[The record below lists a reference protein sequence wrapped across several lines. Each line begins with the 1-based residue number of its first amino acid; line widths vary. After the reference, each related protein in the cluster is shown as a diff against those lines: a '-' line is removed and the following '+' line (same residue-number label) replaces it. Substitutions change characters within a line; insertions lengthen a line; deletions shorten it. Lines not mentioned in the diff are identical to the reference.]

1 MPRQNALP
9 KYVQKVRKKE
19 RTYLYFRFGDG
30 TRAPLPTDASCPDFH
45 RRYAELLAQR
55 QSGRAEPSEG
65 TVGALIKAYLL
76 TPQYR
81 KLAKQTQ
88 WHHRRLLDELAP
100 IRPFPVAEIRRR
112 HIRELRDTLSNRP
125 RTADIF
131 LQVARRLFALAVSDE
146 AIDINPAV
154 GIESLGGGGHYRAWT
169 EPEAEIFEAACR
181 EGRVPTWA
189 LTAYL
194 LGRYTSQRRGDILRL
209 NWAAYDGRTI
219 RLRQSKTGTPLVI
232 PAHERLKAHLDGLP
246 RTGLLI
252 CLSPT
257 GKAWDPRNFT
267 RELREALDKLGM
279 RGVSFHGLRHM
290 AASALADAG
299 ASERQIMSVT
309 GHSSPDSVSRY
320 VRAASQERMA
330 AIAIGKLPKS
340 K

>member
-100 IRPFPVAEIRRR
+100 IRPFPVVEIRRR

-125 RTADIF
+125 RTADMF

-146 AIDINPAV
+146 AIDINPAA
-154 GIESLGGGGHYRAWT
+154 GIENLGGGGHYRAWT
-169 EPEAEIFEAACR
+169 ETEAALFETACAD
-181 EGRVPTWA
+181 GRIPQWA

-194 LGRYTSQRRGDILRL
+194 LGRYTAQRRGDVLSMT
-209 NWAAYDGRTI
+209 WSAYDGRAI
-219 RLRQSKTGTPLVI
+219 RLRQSKTRRKSKPGSEMVILVH
-232 PAHERLKAHLDGLP
+232 AKLKAHLDALP
-246 RTGLLI
+246 RTTLLI
-252 CLSPT
+252 CTSPR
-257 GKAWDPRNFT
+257 GKAWDHRNFT
-267 RELREALDKLGM
+267 REIRENLDKIGL

-290 AASALADAG
+290 TASALADAG
-299 ASERQIMSVT
+299 ASEREIMAVT
-309 GHSSPDSVSRY
+309 GH
-320 VRAASQERMA
+320 AA
-330 AIAIGKLPKS
+330 
-340 K
+340 